1 MADRRALAL
10 AVVAFTAVATVPVSD
25 LSPAG
30 QYALATAAF
39 AGVLWVTGGLPLPV
53 TALTI
58 PALLVSF
65 GVTPSVVDAVAGF
78 ADPII
83 FLLLAGFVL
92 AEALQKHGTD
102 RRVAY
107 HVIAAVGTSPRRIV
121 LAVMIA
127 TAALSMVISNTA
139 TTAMMIPV
147 ALGVADRIAG
157 GSTRDDADRSSD
169 VLVDESTGIDVSPKM
184 ASEASSADPEALG
197 ERSNLRL
204 AMLLGVA
211 YAASIGGVGTLIGTP
226 PNAIVVSQLA
236 AQLDY
241 TITFVDWLAIGLP
254 FVVVGLPITWY
265 VLAVLVYPPEVEDAS
280 AALKEARQYLRATG
294 PPTAAER
301 RVLVVL
307 GATAGLWL
315 LGGLGFLF
323 EGVLPTRWYA
333 TLFGGDGGH
342 LFGAGAHQ
350 GVLYFVVVGLLAIP
364 ALAIAGTIEW
374 DDVQGIDWGTIV
386 LLGGGIS
393 LANALSATG
402 ATRWLATG
410 VVGSIAGAPV
420 LLVVLVIAAATI
432 FASEIASNTAMA
444 AISVPILISMGPEYA
459 GTLGTSP
466 TTASVFLAV
475 TGGIAASF
483 GFALPVA
490 TPPNAIAFGTGQMTK
505 DHMLRPGVLLDV
517 AMAVVT
523 AVLAYFLFVTFWPT
537 VG

>member
-10 AVVAFTAVATVPVSD
+10 AFVAFTAVATAPVGD

-30 QYALATAAF
+30 QYALATTTF
-39 AGVLWVTGGLPLPV
+39 AGVLWVTGGLPLPI

-58 PALLVSF
+58 PVLLVSF
-65 GVTPSVVDAVAGF
+65 GVTPTVGDAVAGF

-147 ALGVADRIAG
+147 ALGVADSVAG

-169 VLVDESTGIDVSPKM
+169 VLVDDGVET
-184 ASEASSADPEALG
+184 ASRAPSADSAAPG

-236 AQLDY
+236 ARLDY
-241 TITFVDWLAIGLP
+241 TITFADWLAIGLP

-265 VLAVLVYPPEVEDAS
+265 VLAVLIYPPEVEDAS

-294 PPTAAER
+294 PPAAAER

-307 GATAGLWL
+307 GATACLWL

-323 EGVLPTRWYA
+323 EGTLPTRWYT
-333 TLFGGDGGH
+333 TLFGGTDGH
-342 LFGAGAHQ
+342 IFGAGPHQ

-364 ALAIAGTIEW
+364 ALAIVGTIEW
-374 DDVQGIDWGTIV
+374 DDVQRIDWGTIV

-402 ATRWLATG
+402 ATRWLAEG

-420 LLVVLVIAAATI
+420 LLVALVIAVATI

-466 TTASVFLAV
+466 TMASVFLAV

-505 DHMLRPGVLLDV
+505 DHMLQPGVLLDA

-523 AVLAYFLFVTFWPT
+523 AVLAYVLFTKLWPAIA
-537 VG
+537 